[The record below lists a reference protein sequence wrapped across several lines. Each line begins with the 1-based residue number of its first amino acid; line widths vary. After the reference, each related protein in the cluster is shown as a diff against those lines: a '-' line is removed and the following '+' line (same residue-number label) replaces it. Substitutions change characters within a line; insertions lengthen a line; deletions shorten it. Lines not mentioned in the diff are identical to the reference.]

1 MCLFKYFS
9 ACPPKWT
16 QVGDVCVHYNKYR
29 WNFDFAKKFC
39 IETGGQLYEPR
50 NATTEAAI
58 RSWVANF
65 HGFFPG
71 NKGPWIGVT
80 DITSEGK
87 SVTNILLNVNI
98 LTKLFLIVS
107 SMPQTIN

>member
-58 RSWVANF
+58 RSWIANF
-65 HGFFPG
+65 QGFFPG

-87 SVTNILLNVNI
+87 SVPNIQIFIHQVA
-98 LTKLFLIVS
+98 F
-107 SMPQTIN
+107 